1 MPRYQNFD
9 TETGRPY
16 DQEEAEREAAKYAAG
31 MGLTQEE
38 LRMWAEFHSA
48 TGKMPSMGIGRQA
61 TQLRKLIL
69 ERAMSVAGDA
79 SEQAHDAMINRYLG
93 EGIGEGISEGLDVEG
108 LMEDDIEDT
117 PRSKKDWYGL
127 VTRED
132 EFGETH
138 TSVWKNA
145 GDREAYERSLERLK
159 KATGY
164 EG

>member
-1 MPRYQNFD
+1 MPRFQNFD

-16 DQEEAEREAAKYAAG
+16 GVEETQREAAKYAAG
-31 MGLTQEE
+31 LGLTQEE
-38 LRMWAEFHSA
+38 LNMWAEFHSA

-61 TQLRKLIL
+61 TQLRKLIM

-79 SEQAHDAMINRYLG
+79 SEQAHSAMIDKY
-93 EGIGEGISEGLDVEG
+93 
-108 LMEDDIEDT
+108 MEDSEDSEWPQIPEWARSSEDIEDT

-145 GDREAYERSLERLK
+145 GDREAYQESLERLK